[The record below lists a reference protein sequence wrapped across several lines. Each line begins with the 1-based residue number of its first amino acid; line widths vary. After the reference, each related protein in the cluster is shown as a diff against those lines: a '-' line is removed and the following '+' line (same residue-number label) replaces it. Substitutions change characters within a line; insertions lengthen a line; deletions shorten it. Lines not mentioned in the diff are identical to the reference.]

1 MWLVF
6 DLVTDRW
13 LAWVAGVCSLLFFGA
28 LWAVVPL
35 RAPRS
40 EIPTG

>member
-1 MWLVF
+1 VF
-6 DLVTDRW
+6 DLVTNRTF
-13 LAWVAGVCSLLFFGA
+13 ASVAGLLSLAFFGV

-40 EIPTG
+40 ENPTG